1 MENKLAADLEFIT
14 ATAADSF
21 VHLSG
26 KKVFLFGGTGFFG
39 KWLLQAFNWFNQH
52 TSQLPVEVWILSRDP
67 EAFRRSNP
75 ELARTVSLVQGDNR
89 DFDFPPGRFD
99 LVIHGATDT
108 NLHRSRNNQTEV
120 TKQIV
125 DGTRRILEFC
135 HSCSA
140 ERLLY
145 ISSGAVYGK
154 TPSSLEKVPEE
165 YLPSDESG
173 DHSNGYGEGK
183 RVSERLVLHSGT
195 HAGLEVVVARGFTFA
210 GPYLPLGS
218 HFAFG
223 NFIASAMKERHIVI
237 EGDGTAI
244 RSYMYMAD
252 MVIWLLRILTRADS
266 SRIYNVGSSQAV
278 SIASLARKIAASI
291 QGCQVAIV
299 QRENPDLLID
309 RYVPDVQLALDELDL
324 QIWTGLD
331 DIIAKTI
338 NWYTLS

>member
-165 YLPSDESG
+165 YLPSDQSG
-173 DHSNGYGEGK
+173 DHSNGYGEGN
-183 RVSERLVLHSGT
+183 
-195 HAGLEVVVARGFTFA
+195 
-210 GPYLPLGS
+210 S